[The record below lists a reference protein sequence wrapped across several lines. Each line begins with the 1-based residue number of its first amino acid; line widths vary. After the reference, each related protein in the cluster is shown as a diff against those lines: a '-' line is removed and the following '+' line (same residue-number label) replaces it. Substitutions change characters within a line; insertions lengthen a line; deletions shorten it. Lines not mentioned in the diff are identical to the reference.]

1 MLSIILPWAAW
12 EFPDHVF
19 TVMTAMHTSL
29 WKCPDTPLDYVC
41 YISSGNVLPMNQSQ
55 RDRCI
60 SHTNIIT
67 AIKMLL

>member
-41 YISSGNVLPMNQSQ
+41 YISSGNVLPMN
-55 RDRCI
+55 
-60 SHTNIIT
+60 
-67 AIKMLL
+67 